1 MMGFSLNQKGPEMTD
16 GEWQD
21 KVKGLLKGELKKK
34 GVSYRDLAEKLTAM
48 GIPETER
55 NISNKLS
62 RGSFTAVFFVQC
74 LIAIGTHSVRL
85 HEAD

>member
-1 MMGFSLNQKGPEMTD
+1 MATD
-16 GEWQD
+16 KEWQD
-21 KVKGLLKGELKKK
+21 RVKGLLKAELKRK
-34 GVSYRDLAEKLTAM
+34 GVSYAELAARLTAT

-62 RGSFTAVFFVQC
+62 RGSFTAVFFIQC
-74 LIAIGTHSVRL
+74 LLTIGTHTVRL

>member
-1 MMGFSLNQKGPEMTD
+1 MTD

-21 KVKGLLKGELKKK
+21 LVKGLLKAELKKK
-34 GVSYRDLAEKLTAM
+34 NVGYRDLAEKLTAM

-74 LIAIGTHSVRL
+74 LLAIGTHSVRL
-85 HEAD
+85 HDAD

>member
-1 MMGFSLNQKGPEMTD
+1 MATD
-16 GEWQD
+16 KDWQER
-21 KVKGLLKGELKKK
+21 VKGLLKAELKRK
-34 GVSYRDLAEKLTAM
+34 GVSYAQLAEKLMAM
-48 GIPETER
+48 EIPETER

-74 LIAIGTHSVRL
+74 LTAIGTHTVRL

>member
-1 MMGFSLNQKGPEMTD
+1 MGN
-16 GEWQD
+16 
-21 KVKGLLKGELKKK
+21 
-34 GVSYRDLAEKLTAM
+34 
-48 GIPETER
+48 PETER

-74 LIAIGTHSVRL
+74 LTAIGTHTVRL

>member
-1 MMGFSLNQKGPEMTD
+1 MATD
-16 GEWQD
+16 GDWQD
-21 KVKGLLKGELKKK
+21 RVKGILKAELKRK
-34 GVSYRDLAEKLTAM
+34 GVSYRDLADKLTAI

-74 LIAIGTHSVRL
+74 LTAIGTHTIRL
-85 HEAD
+85 RDTD

>member
-1 MMGFSLNQKGPEMTD
+1 MPTD
-16 GEWQD
+16 AEWQD
-21 KVKGLLKGELKKK
+21 RVKGLLKAELKKK
-34 GVSYRDLAEKLTAM
+34 GVGYRDLADKLTAM

-55 NISNKLS
+55 KISNKLS

-74 LIAIGTHSVRL
+74 LIAIGVHTVRL

>member
-1 MMGFSLNQKGPEMTD
+1 MTD
-16 GEWQD
+16 GEWQER
-21 KVKGLLKGELKKK
+21 VKGLLKAELKKK
-34 GVSYRDLAEKLTAM
+34 NVGYRDLAEKLTAM

-74 LIAIGTHSVRL
+74 LIAVGTHTVRL

>member
-1 MMGFSLNQKGPEMTD
+1 MATD
-16 GEWQD
+16 KEWQD
-21 KVKGLLKGELKKK
+21 RVKGIVKAELKRKS
-34 GVSYRDLAEKLTAM
+34 VSYAGLAERLTAM

-74 LIAIGTHSVRL
+74 LIAIGAHVVRL

>member
-1 MMGFSLNQKGPEMTD
+1 MATD
-16 GEWQD
+16 TEWQD
-21 KVKGLLKGELKKK
+21 RVKNLLKAELKKK
-34 GVSYRDLAEKLTAM
+34 GVSYAQLAEKLTAM
-48 GIPETER
+48 GIAENER

-74 LIAIGTHSVRL
+74 LVAIGAHMVRI

>member
-1 MMGFSLNQKGPEMTD
+1 MTTD
-16 GEWQD
+16 KEWQD
-21 KVKGLLKGELKKK
+21 RVKGVLKAELKRK
-34 GVSYRDLAEKLTAM
+34 GVSYADLAAKLTKM

-74 LIAIGTHSVRL
+74 LLAIGVHTVRL
-85 HEAD
+85 HDAD

>member
-1 MMGFSLNQKGPEMTD
+1 MVTD
-16 GEWQD
+16 AEWQD
-21 KVKGLLKGELKKK
+21 RVKGLLKAELKKK

-48 GIPETER
+48 GITETER

-74 LIAIGTHSVRL
+74 LIAIGAHTVRL

>member
-1 MMGFSLNQKGPEMTD
+1 MATD
-16 GEWQD
+16 KEWQD
-21 KVKGLLKGELKKK
+21 KVKGILKAELKRK
-34 GVSYRDLAEKLTAM
+34 GVSYVDLATRLTAM

-62 RGSFTAVFFVQC
+62 RGSFTAVFFVQS
-74 LIAIGTHSVRL
+74 LEAIGVRMVRL

>member
-1 MMGFSLNQKGPEMTD
+1 MPTD
-16 GEWQD
+16 AEWQD
-21 KVKGLLKGELKKK
+21 RVKGLLKAELKKK
-34 GVSYRDLAEKLTAM
+34 GVGYRDLADKLTAM

-74 LIAIGTHSVRL
+74 LIAIGVHTVRL

>member
-1 MMGFSLNQKGPEMTD
+1 MATD
-16 GEWQD
+16 KEWQD
-21 KVKGLLKGELKKK
+21 RVKGILKAELKRK
-34 GVSYRDLAEKLTAM
+34 GVSYADLAAKLTTM

-74 LIAIGTHSVRL
+74 LLAIGTHAVRL
-85 HEAD
+85 HDAD

>member
-1 MMGFSLNQKGPEMTD
+1 MSMTTD
-16 GEWQD
+16 KEWQD
-21 KVKGLLKGELKKK
+21 RVKGVLKAELKRK
-34 GVSYRDLAEKLTAM
+34 GVSYADLAAKLTKM

-74 LIAIGTHSVRL
+74 LLAIGVHTVRL
-85 HEAD
+85 HDAD

>member
-1 MMGFSLNQKGPEMTD
+1 MATD
-16 GEWQD
+16 SEWQD
-21 KVKGLLKGELKKK
+21 RVKNLLKAELKRK
-34 GVSYRDLAEKLTAM
+34 GVSYAQLAEKLTAM

-74 LIAIGTHSVRL
+74 LFAIGAHTVRL
-85 HEAD
+85 HEVD

>member
-1 MMGFSLNQKGPEMTD
+1 VATR
-16 GEWQD
+16 WQD
-21 KVKGLLKGELKKK
+21 RVKGILKAELKRKN
-34 GVSYRDLAEKLTAM
+34 VTYSDLAEKMTAM

-55 NISNKLS
+55 NISNRLS

-85 HEAD
+85 HEPE

>member
-1 MMGFSLNQKGPEMTD
+1 MATD
-16 GEWQD
+16 KEWQD
-21 KVKGLLKGELKKK
+21 RVKGILKAELKRK
-34 GVSYRDLAEKLTAM
+34 GVSYAKLAAKLTAM

-62 RGSFTAVFFVQC
+62 RGSFTGVFFVQC
-74 LIAIGTHSVRL
+74 LIAIEVHTVRL